1 MFIRCLFK
9 FPLLFS
15 IAIAGPALAIDSTS
29 VECDSCT
36 TEKDFSNSAT
46 ENAAYNSTI
55 IVNVMNFKNFE
66 LRKFEVTSKTSFVCE
81 DEGEPDGEG
90 GVFNICKK
98 VKTVTAKPQSISNEE
113 LNSFSDLATAINN
126 SKIISQR
133 SIEVPPT
140 IVDSGYDFIT
150 TASAAGKTSNYYNS
164 MPLSQRFLEQI
175 NFVIGGISKLF
186 PNGVLN
192 FEPPYLVFEFA
203 DGTKVNAKLAYID
216 MDNTINFKYLKLI
229 DPNGSVIKL
238 DKDQPFKV
246 GVFYDF
252 SSLSNSTWS
261 KVYNF
266 MSFNGFVVRG
276 LSSKIP
282 PPGNVLVSCENKTE
296 TVCKHPQ

>member
-1 MFIRCLFK
+1 MFIKSLFK
-9 FPLLFS
+9 LPLLL
-15 IAIAGPALAIDSTS
+15 IYIAGPALATDSTS
-29 VECDSCT
+29 IECDSCT
-36 TEKDFSNSAT
+36 TNMDFSNVAT
-46 ENAAYNSTI
+46 ENAMYNSTL
-55 IVNVMNFKNFE
+55 IVNVMNFANFE
-66 LRKFEVTSKTSFVCE
+66 LRKYEVTSKSSFVCE

-98 VKTVTAKPQSISNEE
+98 VKTVTAKNKSISNDE
-113 LNSFSDLATAINN
+113 LTSFSDLATAIKN
-126 SKIISQR
+126 SKMISQR
-133 SIEVPPT
+133 SIEVPPS

-150 TASAAGKTSNYYNS
+150 TANAAGKTSNYYNS
-164 MPLSQRFLEQI
+164 IPLSQSFLEQL
-175 NFVIGGISKLF
+175 NLVLGGISKLF

-216 MDNTINFKYLKLI
+216 MNNTVNFKYLKLI
-229 DPNGSVIKL
+229 DPNGTIIKL

-246 GVFYDF
+246 GVLYDF
-252 SSLSNSTWS
+252 SNLSNSTWH